1 MTLAEGAELVGLG
14 LVRDQLLARVVS
26 LVGLLLQVAAT
37 ATFLD
42 LSSL

>member
-1 MTLAEGAELVGLG
+1 MTLAERAELVGLG

-37 ATFLD
+37 ATLLN
-42 LSSL
+42 LSAL